1 MAVWSDFFKLFTYA
15 TEKDPLA
22 KRKDVSKFS
31 GAGIS
36 QADALQTG
44 GELISGQGPSNYVN
58 LRQTYDM
65 IDTTTL
71 GNRSARYKEYERLRN
86 LPEIEMA
93 MTVFADEACVSGDT
107 LIATPQG
114 YQTIEWLAKN
124 KADERFL
131 VYCYDFEK
139 RDYTLGWAFAPR
151 LVKKAKTVEIVLDDG
166 KTIYAT
172 PDHRILKRNGE
183 WIECGDLEFGDE
195 LMPFYRIPAN
205 QNLTKLRVN
214 QFPRIFTFDKGWIHE
229 RQFVEEWKNGTS
241 MSDFEK
247 LNRACRLIGSDIPV
261 RQIAKIMEHDWHT
274 IESLIQKNGF
284 TLKEIKKLHRK
295 ASVRKVVSVAEGP
308 EIDVYDLSVE
318 KHLCF
323 ATDSVI
329 LHNCQKNDDGNI
341 LSIDC
346 KNDEVRKELEFLLLH
361 RKMLNLNRYGYVYF
375 KDMLVHGDKFF
386 ELVINPDKPSDGI
399 YKLVP
404 LPPETMYRIETI
416 KGRLIE
422 FQQSKEGPDY
432 QALSRG
438 DVAQQSDAE
447 LSQSTAIRFAP
458 SQILHMRIGD
468 DRRNFYP
475 YGQSL
480 IEPARGPAHQLRLM
494 EDAMVIYRLC
504 LVGNTRIRTENGYKY
519 IKDLQINDQV
529 YSYDQSNKIIT
540 TNVVNFMNNGIKD
553 VYKVK
558 TKHVEITGTATHPV
572 LVNRKGIIQ
581 YVDIQDLIPK
591 HDMIINVQRDDEKQ
605 VEIPKIF
612 GEKWAKLN
620 DSQKKSFRNSTYS
633 NKSQIMR
640 SCSIKEDRVRQF
652 LYSKG
657 KALPYEKALE
667 ICNQFEIDPEKLI
680 IVSKGQF
687 NEERINLP
695 EFVDENFARL
705 FGFLIGDGS
714 MSKNKCQLNFSAGM
728 DEKQNIFYANLL
740 KKYFG
745 KVRFEKE
752 NRSKHK
758 QLGKYVVDSAI
769 ACKVFIAMGYIHGA
783 KNKRIPNWVYTASK
797 KIRKSFVEG
806 ISNADGCERITNK
819 GTWFSTIELC
829 NQKLIE
835 DIKEIWSSIG
845 LCSGKLKTRY
855 RKCGHVI
862 EKNRKMPPTTSYSI
876 TISAN
881 ELPKYENVISVEH
894 TGKEE
899 VFDITVDNEIHN
911 FIANGI
917 PVHNT
922 RAPERRVFYIDVGQ
936 LPPFKAEAFIE
947 RLKDQFR
954 KRKIAGNR
962 ASTGANLVEER
973 WQPPAQDEDYWV
985 PVRPN
990 ANSRI
995 ETLPGAQN
1003 LGEIDDA
1010 VYFRNKL
1017 FVALNFPKNYFSSE
1031 DVNATRISLSAQ
1043 DVKFARM
1050 IERLQ
1055 SNFEDGILDICER
1068 HLELRGFPLEIY
1080 KDLKIKMTPP
1090 SDWRELSRAEVKT
1103 ARLTNAGSLKSGQL
1117 MSDYDIYT
1125 KILMYSEEDTNNM
1138 LSRLKIQKL
1147 EDLKIQIMSQNPQL
1161 LGVGV
1166 PTPEEA
1172 GSELGTEAGGPAP
1185 DLGSDTPA
1193 LPGPESSPE
1202 SNPPTGET
1210 TPPETA
1216 PTEAEKSTTQ
1226 TDEIPEADEE
1236 DLKKYNL
1243 EIINYGLEQDHED
1256 RDDST
1261 MS

>member
-1 MAVWSDFFKLFTYA
+1 MTLWSDFFKLFTYA

-22 KRKDVSKFS
+22 KRKDSSKFS

-44 GELISGQGPSNYVN
+44 GELVAGQGPSNYIN

-71 GNRSARYKEYERLRN
+71 GNRSSRYKEYERLRN

-107 LIATPQG
+107 LIATPHG
-114 YQTIEWLAKN
+114 YQTIEWLTKN
-124 KADERFL
+124 KANERFL
-131 VYCYDFEK
+131 VYCYNLEK

-151 LVKKAKTVEIVLDDG
+151 LVKKAKTVEVVLDDG
-166 KTIYAT
+166 KIIYAT

-183 WIECGDLEFGDE
+183 WIPCGELEFGDE

-205 QNLTKLRVN
+205 QNLTNLRVN
-214 QFPRIFTFDKGWIHE
+214 QFPRIFSFDKGWIHE
-229 RQFVEEWKNGTS
+229 RQFVDDWKSGKITPEY
-241 MSDFEK
+241 EK

-261 RQIAKIMEHDWHT
+261 RQIAKIMEHDWNT
-274 IESLIQKNGF
+274 IDSMIQRNGF
-284 TLKEIKKLHRK
+284 TLKEIRKLHRR
-295 ASVRKVVSVAEGP
+295 ATVRKVVSVAEGP
-308 EIDVYDLSVE
+308 EMDVYDISVE

-329 LHNCQKNDDGNI
+329 LHNCQKNDMGNI
-341 LSIDC
+341 MTIEC
-346 KNDEVRKELEFLLLH
+346 KNDEVRKEIEFLLLH

-375 KDMLVHGDKFF
+375 KDMIVHGDKFF
-386 ELVINPDKPSDGI
+386 EIVINPDKPAEGI
-399 YKLVP
+399 YKIIP

-416 KGRLIE
+416 KGKLIE

-432 QALSRG
+432 QALARG
-438 DVAQQSDAE
+438 DVSQQSDAE

-494 EDAMVIYRLC
+494 EDAMVVYRLC
-504 LVGNTRIRTENGYKY
+504 LVGNTRIRTENSYKY

-529 YSYDQSNKIIT
+529 YSYDQSNNTIIT
-540 TNVVNFMNNGIKD
+540 NVINFMNNGIKD

-558 TKHVEITGTATHPV
+558 TKHVEITGTATHPI
-572 LVNRKGIIQ
+572 LVNRNGIIQ
-581 YVDIQDLIPK
+581 YVDIQNLIPK
-591 HDMIINVQRDDEKQ
+591 HDMIINVQRNNDKE

-612 GEKWAKLN
+612 GTKWAKIS
-620 DSQKKSFRNSTYS
+620 DSQRKSFRNNTYA

-640 SCSIKEDRVRQF
+640 LCSTKADRVKQF

-667 ICNQFEIDPEKLI
+667 ICDKFEINPDNLI
-680 IVSKGQF
+680 VVSKGQY
-687 NEERINLP
+687 NEERIDLP
-695 EFVDENFARL
+695 KYVDEDFARL

-714 MSKNKCQLNFSAGM
+714 MSKNKCQLNFTAGM
-728 DEKQNIFYANLL
+728 DDRQNKFYANLL

-752 NRSKHK
+752 TRSKHK
-758 QLGKYVVDSAI
+758 QLGKYVVDSRI
-769 ACKVFIAMGYIHGA
+769 ACKTFITLGYIHGA
-783 KNKRIPNWVYTASK
+783 KNKRIPDWVHTASK
-797 KIRKSFVEG
+797 NIRKAFVEG
-806 ISNADGCERITNK
+806 ICNADGCERTTKK

-845 LCSGKLKTRY
+845 LCSGKLKTRH
-855 RKCGHVI
+855 RKCGHII
-862 EKNRKMPPTTSYSI
+862 EKNRKMPSTISYSV
-876 TISAN
+876 TISEN

-894 TGKEE
+894 VGKEE
-899 VFDITVDNEIHN
+899 VFDITVENELHN

-917 PVHNT
+917 PTHNT

-936 LPPFKAEAFIE
+936 LPPFKAEAFME

-954 KRKIAGNR
+954 KRKTAGNR
-962 ASTGANLVEER
+962 ATTGANLVEER

-1017 FVALNFPKNYFSSE
+1017 FVSLNFPKSYFSSE
-1031 DVNATRISLSAQ
+1031 DVNATRITLSAQ

-1068 HLELRGFPLEIY
+1068 HLELRGFPQEMF
-1080 KDLKIKMTPP
+1080 KDLKIRMTPP

-1103 ARLTNAGSLKSGQL
+1103 ARLTNAGSLKSGLL

-1125 KILMYSEEDTNNM
+1125 KVLMYSEEDTSMM
-1138 LSRLKIQKL
+1138 LSRLKLQKL

-1172 GSELGTEAGGPAP
+1172 GKEIGSEAGGPTP
-1185 DLGSDTPA
+1185 DLGAEAPPPA
-1193 LPGPESSPE
+1193 E
-1202 SNPPTGET
+1202 GET
-1210 TPPETA
+1210 TPPPAEGETTPPPEGEP
-1216 PTEAEKSTTQ
+1216 PTTA
-1226 TDEIPEADEE
+1226 TDEIPDAEE
-1236 DLKKYNL
+1236 NDLKKYNL
-1243 EIINYGLEQDHED
+1243 EIINYGIEQDHED